1 MSWEWVYLILAII
14 CEIIWGLSLKST
26 EGFRKFI
33 PSVITLTAFGAV
45 SYFIAASVKLLPISI
60 AYPILTGLGG
70 VGVVVL
76 SLVFYREKL
85 SLIQMFCVFLIMAG
99 SLGLKL
105 GGLQ

>member
-1 MSWEWVYLILAII
+1 MSLEWIYLMLAII

-26 EGFRKFI
+26 EGFRKVI
-33 PSVITLTAFGAV
+33 PSVITLVAFGAG
-45 SYFIAASVKLLPISI
+45 SYFISTSVQLLPISI

-76 SLVFYREKL
+76 SLVFYKEKL
-85 SLIQMFCVFLIMAG
+85 SLIQMFCIFFIIAG

-105 GGLQ
+105 GEL